1 MKKQVYIYKKIVSK
15 NNQTIAGIQVKPATF
30 KMMRRE
36 VIAYNRI
43 ANSKWEHP
51 VFYLYYDENSQWTGR
66 TVLITT
72 LDDFTTLPEFIADKY
87 TFVNN
92 YSDYLIYVSEINPFD
107 LTAFD
112 NNCTENINFMYSEGV
127 DIGEAELDSNG
138 YLIADDTVSGN
149 IMNMTLPGV
158 EAGTYSVTINYL
170 SDDNNSDTYFEICNL
185 TDDSVIAK
193 ASATTYNE
201 TTINNIE
208 VNDTSD
214 LIIKCFKKDGY
225 SLTLKNVHI
234 NRK

>member
-1 MKKQVYIYKKIVSK
+1 
-15 NNQTIAGIQVKPATF
+15 
-30 KMMRRE
+30 
-36 VIAYNRI
+36 
-43 ANSKWEHP
+43 
-51 VFYLYYDENSQWTGR
+51 
-66 TVLITT
+66 
-72 LDDFTTLPEFIADKY
+72 
-87 TFVNN
+87 
-92 YSDYLIYVSEINPFD
+92 
-107 LTAFD
+107 
-112 NNCTENINFMYSEGV
+112 
-127 DIGEAELDSNG
+127 
-138 YLIADDTVSGN
+138 
-149 IMNMTLPGV
+149 MNMTLPGV